1 MGLILYAYQIKEQ
14 LIIVLQGMRRPDSS
28 DDRHVM
34 AKHASIYP
42 NEAEVHY
49 HYCFNK
55 ILKILKNIIHITSM
69 ILHIYFTASSGTEYC
84 ITV

>member
-1 MGLILYAYQIKEQ
+1 MHQIK
-14 LIIVLQGMRRPDSS
+14 LIIVSQGMRRPDSS

-42 NEAEVHY
+42 NEAEVHNHFY
-49 HYCFNK
+49 FFFHNK
-55 ILKILKNIIHITSM
+55 ILKILKNFIDTTLM
-69 ILHIYFTASSGTEYC
+69 ILNIYFTASSGTEYC